1 MIAEQDANVGPE
13 AASETKQSARPA
25 TRESDSETTS
35 RPPPPSSRPQKPST
49 DESEDRVGAF
59 TERIMTGQ
67 QDTISPVNPVDD
79 PDPAVQDGRP
89 IFTRMS
95 RRYLSIETLR
105 TFELD
110 FDLDPDPEYVL
121 IKRWVPD
128 PEQDRLW
135 AHTKSIRERRGG
147 PLVSEKWK
155 PQKDAPEFAWVRHK
169 KPGRRR
175 SKNPALLMYL
185 AGVKPSEETN
195 QTEEPDEQPYSSSD
209 TEDNVQEQ
217 EGGGSKNRSEHS
229 PIDDEEAGEAPFH
242 HREDGTLIREVRGIS
257 LPSEGEDP
265 STPTAHEEPH
275 TKTPPGDGSWIHKD
289 VRMEENA
296 IHSSKNADSKKPE
309 KSKVT
314 SGTSAERLEGA
325 EETQWEGFFMCEC
338 CPEKPQRFKTI
349 EELSAHEAEKTH
361 ECLFCGRW
369 FMTEAAV
376 RFHRDLVHAPFQ
388 NVHEAQEGVHADLDG
403 VQTDEGSDILQH
415 EAQDAAG
422 DPKRT
427 VPGVN
432 RGIEK

>member
-49 DESEDRVGAF
+49 DESEDRVGAS

-121 IKRWVPD
+121 IKRWVPE

-229 PIDDEEAGEAPFH
+229 PTDDEETGETPFRR
-242 HREDGTLIREVRGIS
+242 REDGTPLGGVRRLS
-257 LPSEGEDP
+257 LPSEGEFP
-265 STPTAHEEPH
+265 STPTAHEEPDA
-275 TKTPPGDGSWIHKD
+275 KIPPGGGS
-289 VRMEENA
+289 
-296 IHSSKNADSKKPE
+296 S
-309 KSKVT
+309 
-314 SGTSAERLEGA
+314 RLE
-325 EETQWEGFFMCEC
+325 EERITPSAAQDGIQWERWSKMV
-338 CPEKPQRFKTI
+338 
-349 EELSAHEAEKTH
+349 EELNAHEAEMPH
-361 ECLFCGRW
+361 ECLFCGRA
-369 FMTEAAV
+369 FRTEADV
-376 RFHRDLVHAPFQ
+376 QLHRDMIHAPFQ
-388 NVHEAQEGVHADLDG
+388 NAHEAQGGVHADLDDE
-403 VQTDEGSDILQH
+403 QTGEGSDILH
-415 EAQDAAG
+415 HGPQDATG
-422 DPKRT
+422 DPERT
-427 VPGVN
+427 VPRVN